1 MAQPLKIDFTHDS
14 EELDEDLADIP
25 SQVRRSLSSASS
37 GNRTARQSRSSSS
50 ATVRNSSTGG
60 LFGRIRGRGKENV
73 YSDENEEEIEGEEL
87 ADASSPTPAQGWRSH
102 ATDNQDI
109 EAEAGPSDYHER
121 KTATPPTPTSSNLPP
136 SRWRQPSTQLFD
148 PDTLEEGPSDY
159 WGVGTPPVVPP
170 YLHQSTPS
178 TTTDSPVIN
187 EYDDDEYERRIRDV
201 MTHGAQ
207 LPPGTYSPN
216 LSVSESFPY
225 HPSQIHRS
233 RLHERVH
240 LDRKADSGIGEEEFG
255 QRKTL
260 TDDVSEATPS
270 VASATPSKLQEQYAS
285 GFPPN
290 PSKRM
295 SFIRKFEAAQI

>member
-25 SQVRRSLSSASS
+25 SQVRRSFSSASS

-136 SRWRQPSTQLFD
+136 SGWRQPSTQLFD

>member
-1 MAQPLKIDFTHDS
+1 MTQPLKIDFTYDS

-25 SQVRRSLSSASS
+25 SQIRRSLSSASS
-37 GNRTARQSRSSSS
+37 GNHTARQSRSSSS

-60 LFGRIRGRGKENV
+60 LFGRIRGRGKEDV

-109 EAEAGPSDYHER
+109 EAEAGPSDSHER
-121 KTATPPTPTSSNLPP
+121 KTATPPTPTSSSLP
-136 SRWRQPSTQLFD
+136 SSGWRQPSTQLFD
-148 PDTLEEGPSDY
+148 PDALEEGPSDY
-159 WGVGTPPVVPP
+159 WGAGTPPVVPP

-201 MTHGAQ
+201 MTHCAQ
-207 LPPGTYSPN
+207 STPRTNSPN

-225 HPSQIHRS
+225 HPSQIQGS
-233 RLHERVH
+233 RLHERVRI
-240 LDRKADSGIGEEEFG
+240 DRKADSGIGEEEFG

-270 VASATPSKLQEQYAS
+270 VASATPLKLQDQYAS
-285 GFPPN
+285 GFAPS
-290 PSKRM
+290 PSKRT